1 MNRKKIFVLL
11 GLAAAL
17 GMTGCGNSGN
27 KETEKTETAA
37 SQEEAVNEDAAEENP
52 DEELAEEDLDEEL
65 VVEDLDE
72 EEAAVLADEDAEDE
86 TEEAL
91 DPITP
96 SDYLVKNVSDYVTL
110 GSLEGLSATQYIY
123 EVTDELVEETIQSDL
138 EMYAD
143 EVEVDR
149 ASAEGDVVYVELTS
163 TVDGEDPASESTY
176 FTLGYEEYG
185 ADFDEELTGVV
196 AGETKKFSITFD
208 EDIWVEEWMNQT
220 VDFKAQITSVC
231 ELSAPEYNEDFI
243 TEYTE
248 FTSMEEYEE
257 YIRDYLS
264 ADYEDLS
271 YSDVIDSLFS
281 SASAQSVFGGYPQ
294 ELYDASKEELLSFY
308 FAFTGSTDEEE
319 VFELFGITE
328 EDLDAEILN
337 TVDRRLLVNAICE
350 ANDLEV
356 TEEEYISFVE
366 DYAEYYG
373 YESAAQ
379 FEEDNTRTALV
390 WSLYESKAAEY
401 LYEIA
406 DITEETYTEEDE
418 EEDFELIE
426 DDTDI
431 LGEDGEV
438 LEGDELLSEDGEVL
452 EDVIEETETGEV
464 IDAGEI
470 IEEDTEEA

>member
-11 GLAAAL
+11 GLIAAL
-17 GMTGCGNSGN
+17 GMTGCSNSEN
-27 KETEKTETAA
+27 KETEKNEAAA
-37 SQEEAVNEDAAEENP
+37 SQEEAVDAEAS
-52 DEELAEEDLDEEL
+52 EEDPDEEL

-72 EEAAVLADEDAEDE
+72 EEAAVLADEDTEDE
-86 TEEAL
+86 TEKAL
-91 DPITP
+91 EPITP
-96 SDYLVKNVSDYVTL
+96 SDYLVKNISDYVTL
-110 GSLEGLSATQYIY
+110 GSMKGLSATQYIY
-123 EVTDELVEETIQSDL
+123 EVTEELIDETIQSDL

-163 TVDGEDPASESTY
+163 TVDGEDPVSESTY

-185 ADFDEELTGVV
+185 PAFDEELTGVI
-196 AGETKKFSITFD
+196 AGETKKFSITFG
-208 EDIWVEEWMNQT
+208 EDIWVEEWINQT
-220 VDFKAQITSVC
+220 VNFKAQITSVC
-231 ELSAPEYNEDFI
+231 EPSVPEYNEDFV

-271 YSDVIDSLFS
+271 YSDVTDSLFS
-281 SASAQSVFGGYPQ
+281 SVSAQSVFGGYPQ
-294 ELYDASKEELLSFY
+294 DLYDAAKEELLSFY
-308 FAFTGSTDEEE
+308 FAFTGSSDEEE

-328 EDLDAEILN
+328 EDLDAEILS

-350 ANDLEV
+350 ANNLEV
-356 TEEEYISFVE
+356 TEEEYLSFVE

-379 FEEDNTRTALV
+379 FEEENTRTALV

-401 LYEIA
+401 LYSIA
-406 DITEETYTEEDE
+406 DITEEVYSEEDT

-426 DDTDI
+426 DDADV
-431 LGEDGEV
+431 LSEDGTL
-438 LEGDELLSEDGEVL
+438 LEEDELLSEADDVPV
-452 EDVIEETETGEV
+452 DVIEETETGEV
-464 IDAGEI
+464 IGAGEVM
-470 IEEDTEEA
+470 EEDTEEI